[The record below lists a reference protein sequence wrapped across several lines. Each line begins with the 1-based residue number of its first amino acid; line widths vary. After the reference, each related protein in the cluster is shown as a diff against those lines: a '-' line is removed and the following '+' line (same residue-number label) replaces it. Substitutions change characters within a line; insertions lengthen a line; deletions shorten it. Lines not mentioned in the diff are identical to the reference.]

1 MQGTTTDT
9 DCVRGSKAMNSKR
22 FRIVGSVLVI
32 LALGSIL
39 LAACARPG
47 TPEANAGGSTPTA
60 STGGGSGGCAG
71 TTVHMSANNFVQ
83 NCANIPKGSKLTL
96 VDDVQVLHIITNGS
110 WDSSG
115 NQVTTKEPGA
125 PAISNVNISS
135 GQTDIGPFTTA
146 GTYHIL
152 CTVHPGMNLIVNV
165 K

>member
-1 MQGTTTDT
+1 
-9 DCVRGSKAMNSKR
+9 MNSKR
-22 FRIVGSVLVI
+22 FRIVGTVLIV

-47 TPEANAGGSTPTA
+47 SPEANSGGNTPTA

-71 TTVHMSANNFVQ
+71 GTVHMSGNNFVQ
-83 NCANIPKGSKLTL
+83 NCVNIAKGAKVTL

-125 PAISNVNISS
+125 PAVSNVNISG
-135 GQTDIGPFTTA
+135 GQMDIGPFTTA
-146 GTYHIL
+146 GTYHIF
-152 CTVHPGMNLIVNV
+152 CSVHLNMNLVVNV

>member
-1 MQGTTTDT
+1 
-9 DCVRGSKAMNSKR
+9 MNSKR
-22 FRIVGSVLVI
+22 LRIVGSVLVV

-39 LAACARPG
+39 VAACARPG
-47 TPEANAGGSTPTA
+47 SPEANSSSTPT
-60 STGGGSGGCAG
+60 STSGGGSGGCAG
-71 TTVHMSANNFVQ
+71 GTVHMSANNFVQ
-83 NCANIPKGSKLTL
+83 NCVNIAKGAKVTL
-96 VDDVQVLHIITNGS
+96 VDDVQVLHIITNGM

-125 PAISNVNISS
+125 PTISNVNISG

-152 CTVHPGMNLIVNV
+152 CTVHPGMNLVVNV